1 MCGPRKEIKARA
13 EDAQLTRGLH
23 VSHPCRLSLPG
34 STITLSP
41 WARGYIALC
50 PLPHQQ
56 TPPLPQPP
64 QRSRKGELDEGIR
77 ENTPTSGGRHSQR
90 RQRRCRYGAAS
101 RPRPATHAAKS
112 PFFSGSRSGHL
123 PLSRRLVS
131 VPKSCRAADTHHVGG
146 WRRIL
151 KYRGEQGSAPTMA
164 AAAAEETAD
173 VNARPFIGRRRLG
186 TSRDG
191 AGAPPAWLAGTQLW
205 TGVHMRRALP
215 FGLNT

>member
-41 WARGYIALC
+41 WAQGYTALC

-90 RQRRCRYGAAS
+90 RAEEVQI
-101 RPRPATHAAKS
+101 
-112 PFFSGSRSGHL
+112 
-123 PLSRRLVS
+123 
-131 VPKSCRAADTHHVGG
+131 
-146 WRRIL
+146 WRR
-151 KYRGEQGSAPTMA
+151 EPT
-164 AAAAEETAD
+164 
-173 VNARPFIGRRRLG
+173 
-186 TSRDG
+186 TSRHPCRG
-191 AGAPPAWLAGTQLW
+191 SHVSFLFRVPLRPPPAAPKTRLSPQVLP
-205 TGVHMRRALP
+205 RRGHSPWWQMASDSQIQR
-215 FGLNT
+215 